1 MEVILLEKMRNLG
14 ALGDKVKVKSGYARN
29 FLIPQGKAAFA
40 NSANI
45 AKFEERRAEL
55 EKVAAER
62 LKKATERQ
70 KALTALGDISITAKA
85 GEEGKLFGSITSRD
99 IADAIVKAGGVVDKR
114 EVSLNEGTLRNLG
127 SYDVMIELDS
137 DLTAVIKVNVIA
149 EA

>member
-14 ALGDKVKVKSGYARN
+14 ALGEKVKVKSGYARN

-40 NSANI
+40 NAANI

-55 EKVAAER
+55 EKAAAER

-70 KALTALGDISITAKA
+70 KALAALGDITITAKA

-99 IADAIVKAGGVVDKR
+99 IADAIAKAGGEVDKR
-114 EVSLNEGTLRNLG
+114 EVSLNEGTLRHLG
-127 SYDVMIELDS
+127 TYDVMVELDS
-137 DLTAVIKVNVIA
+137 DLTAVIKVNVVA